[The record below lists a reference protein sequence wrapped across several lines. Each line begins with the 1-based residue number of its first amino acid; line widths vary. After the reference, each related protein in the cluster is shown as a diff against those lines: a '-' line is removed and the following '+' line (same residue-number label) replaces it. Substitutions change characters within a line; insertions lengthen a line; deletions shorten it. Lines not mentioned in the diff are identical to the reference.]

1 MRSALILNFTGNT
14 YHYGC
19 FGTSYEIYEQL
30 LEKGYYVNYATVR
43 ATHGLPLTPVSGET
57 FMDPQFANKYMAS
70 NSPLTFAMEEADI
83 IVVNGEGTL
92 HRISKG
98 SLSLLY
104 QIFFATRVLKKDTYL
119 INHSCYPTGTLEQN
133 PGLEHFYKEVIQSLK
148 GIVAREPH
156 SKSFYD
162 RVGLNSFQGFDSLPL
177 YFKRQGYLE
186 SAFSKPEEQSILLCG
201 GIHYNEE
208 KLVQI
213 SSRLK
218 KLNLKIKFLHGG
230 KAHLAREEEAIYQ
243 RFRDQGLTVE
253 MIKAKSFKEWAKQI
267 AEASLLISGRFHY
280 TIAAFAL
287 STPCI
292 SFPSNT
298 PKVESVHEMLKHN
311 GFLGWADPSFEEK
324 FSALIDEGLKGGL
337 ILDSD
342 EHASMMQCAESN
354 YTLIP
359 AAQ

>member
-19 FGTSYEIYEQL
+19 FGTSYEIYERL

-43 ATHGLPLTPVSGET
+43 ATHGLPLSPLSGET
-57 FMDPQFANKYMAS
+57 FADPQFANKYMAA

-133 PGLEHFYKEVIQSLK
+133 PGLEHFYKEVLQSVK
-148 GIVAREPH
+148 GFVAREPD

-162 RVGLNSFQGFDSLPL
+162 RANLESLQGFDSLPL
-177 YFKRQGYLE
+177 YCKRQGYLE
-186 SAFSKPEEQSILLCG
+186 GALSKPKEPTILLCG

-213 SSRLK
+213 SAILK
-218 KLNLKIKFLHGG
+218 KLNFKVKFLHGG
-230 KAHLAREEEAIYQ
+230 KAHLAREEEAIYK
-243 RFRDQGLTVE
+243 RFRDQGLKIE
-253 MIKAKSFKEWAKQI
+253 MIQAKSFKEWAKQI

-292 SFPSNT
+292 SLPSNT

-311 GFLGWADPSFEEK
+311 GFLGWTDASFEEK
-324 FSALIDEGLKGGL
+324 FSSLIDEGLKGGL
-337 ILDSD
+337 ILDP
-342 EHASMMQCAESN
+342 EGHAFMMQCAENN

-359 AAQ
+359 TSQ